1 MGNQQ
6 SIIQNIQAQVQQQT
20 AAAAGAGA
28 ANAAAADQSGAY
40 KQQKRIELN
49 MAKADVV
56 QKQQEYD
63 NLTPDEALKRKTDE
77 GTAEAARVL
86 GQFDLSFSAET
97 RVYNHILD
105 EIHTIANSPAFRLA
119 QKYKKDLA
127 DKYVAVQQENTKIK
141 EYSAT
146 NRRRFLDNDPQEN
159 VGALS
164 IDDRIYLLFWFCFLL
179 FLMPISHHII
189 DGLGATLGDENR
201 RFYIWIGIK
210 IGVIIVA
217 DQALRYLA

>member
-20 AAAAGAGA
+20 AAAAGA
-28 ANAAAADQSGAY
+28 ANAAAAASDQSGAY

-63 NLTPDEALKRKTDE
+63 TLTPDEALKRKTDE
-77 GTAEAARVL
+77 GTAEAARII
-86 GQFDLSFSAET
+86 GQVDLSFNAET
-97 RVYNHILD
+97 RVYNQVLE
-105 EIHTIANSPAFRLA
+105 EIDAIANSPAFRLA

-127 DKYVAVQQENTKIK
+127 NKYTSVLQENTKIK
-141 EYSAT
+141 EHSAT

-159 VGALS
+159 VGAMS
-164 IDDRIYLLFWFCFLL
+164 IDDRVYLLFWFCFLL
-179 FLMPISHHII
+179 FVIPISHHII
-189 DGLGATLGDENR
+189 DGLGAILGDETR
-201 RFYIWIGIK
+201 RFYIWIAVK
-210 IGVIIVA
+210 IGAFIIA

>member
-20 AAAAGAGA
+20 AAAASGAA
-28 ANAAAADQSGAY
+28 ANAAAADQSGAF
-40 KQQKRIELN
+40 KQQKRTELN

-56 QKQQEYD
+56 KKQQEYD

-77 GTAEAARVL
+77 GTAEAARIIRE
-86 GQFDLSFSAET
+86 FDASFNAET
-97 RVYNHILD
+97 RVYNQTLD
-105 EIHTIANSPAFRLA
+105 EIKTIANSPAFRLA

-127 DKYVAVQQENTKIK
+127 DKYVAVNQENAKIK

-189 DGLGATLGDENR
+189 DGLGLSLGDENK
-201 RFYIWIGIK
+201 RFYIWIGVK
-210 IGVIIVA
+210 IGAIIVA
-217 DQALRYLA
+217 DRALRYLA